1 MSETDRPKQR
11 AVQSVSAADSGERH
25 RNDKPMYSRD
35 DRYHPRFARDNH
47 QPRFASRDP
56 RRYRPRDPRGAAQR
70 PTLRADYQP
79 SRHQSTKHHDPRATI
94 NRPFNPRGFNSHRGP
109 RGVPYRGP
117 SMKPIANETGSSSSP
132 FIKEYSHR
140 PIGRNSV
147 NPHASSFSWSDPA
160 SSNHPTSRSEGYMIP
175 PPIYT
180 SANQNQHIPAYTCI
194 QNQQSHYEER
204 QYHFSE
210 PTTDQQLLLNSFAP
224 YFGKSGP
231 VNVAEMP
238 KSQERAFDEYTEEN
252 VPRGYYDPEMPV
264 LEREVEMDR
273 DERINTTEAVNLR
286 ERPAIINLGHQSHV
300 TKPLGTTLRGPKIS
314 HIEANAGQNEN
325 VAHETYSKLPL
336 TPRHGNH
343 MEQNDGMEGVPM
355 KMGERKDNVKYSGI
369 VDLQNS
375 PEWKPEGRSMHSVN
389 VTNSVKNDAT
399 KKGSDHQAH
408 ITDTQPKKP
417 PRIIPMTRTG
427 NDPMV
432 DPRLCSNKAKRND
445 AFDMTTV
452 KSSVISLPE
461 VKFCKNVQ
469 GDKHKEGS
477 CNDRLSTNFVEEK
490 PQVSYNMKNKD
501 NTATCVKKVVSD
513 SAVSTVMELK
523 TLLLSR
529 QAENSSKERYQ
540 SVRDCNSGT
549 ESSTCR
555 FDNRIAA
562 HDCKLN
568 SSRNPLEKSRQEVP
582 DPILMQPASRKQ
594 DSEALGEMQPTTRQ
608 QVPGLDVMQPALRQ
622 HQDSGLM
629 QATWKQHPD
638 ASVMQRASK
647 QQVPDSSVMHPASR
661 QHPDSV
667 IMHPASRQHPDSV
680 LMQPASRQHQDSSKM
695 QPASRQQVPGLGVR
709 QPTSRQQVPDS
720 SVMQPTSRQQV
731 PDSSVMQATSRH
743 YRDSG
748 VMQPASRQQ
757 VPDSSVMQPTSRQV
771 PGSSVMQPASRQQVP
786 DSSVMQPTPRHHGG
800 SGVMQPALR
809 QQVPDS
815 SVMHSTPRHHGGS
828 GVMQPA
834 LRQHHPDLDV
844 MQPAFRHQVPDS
856 GVNQPTPRRVRALG
870 LMQPPFDRNLHRNY
884 TPLLP
889 TPPLPPYT
897 LMPKAVPHCNEEIQ
911 VLFA

>member
-35 DRYHPRFARDNH
+35 DRYHPRFERDNH

-94 NRPFNPRGFNSHRGP
+94 NRPFNPRGFNSHHGP
-109 RGVPYRGP
+109 RGVPYREP
-117 SMKPIANETGSSSSP
+117 SMKPIEKETGSSSSP

-160 SSNHPTSRSEGYMIP
+160 PSNHPTSRSEGYMIP

-180 SANQNQHIPAYTCI
+180 SANQNQHIPAGRFV
-194 QNQQSHYEER
+194 QNRQSTYEQR
-204 QYHFSE
+204 QYHFTE
-210 PTTDQQLLLNSFAP
+210 PTSDQQLLLNSFAP
-224 YFGKSGP
+224 NFRKSGT
-231 VNVAEMP
+231 VNVVEMP

-273 DERINTTEAVNLR
+273 VEQMHTTEAPNLR
-286 ERPAIINLGHQSHV
+286 QCPAIINLGHQSHV
-300 TKPLGTTLRGPKIS
+300 TKPLGTTWRDPKIS

-369 VDLQNS
+369 VNLQNS

-529 QAENSSKERYQ
+529 QAENSSKERCQ

-594 DSEALGEMQPTTRQ
+594 DSKALGEMQPTTRQ

-629 QATWKQHPD
+629 QPTWKQHPD

-661 QHPDSV
+661 QHPD
-667 IMHPASRQHPDSV
+667 PV
-680 LMQPASRQHQDSSKM
+680 LMHPASRQHQDSSKM
-695 QPASRQQVPGLGVR
+695 QPASRQQVSRFGCKATNIKAASSRFKCNATNIPAASSRFKCNATNIKALSRLGCYATSIKATSSR
-709 QPTSRQQVPDS
+709 FKCNATNIKTSSRFKCNATSIKATSSRLKCNATNTKASWRLRCNATSIKATSSRLKCNATNTKASWRLRCNATSIKAPSSRFKCNATNTKASWRLRCNATSIKATTSRFRCYATCIQAPSSRFRCEPTS
-720 SVMQPTSRQQV
+720 T
-731 PDSSVMQATSRH
+731 
-743 YRDSG
+743 
-748 VMQPASRQQ
+748 
-757 VPDSSVMQPTSRQV
+757 
-771 PGSSVMQPASRQQVP
+771 
-786 DSSVMQPTPRHHGG
+786 
-800 SGVMQPALR
+800 
-809 QQVPDS
+809 
-815 SVMHSTPRHHGGS
+815 
-828 GVMQPA
+828 
-834 LRQHHPDLDV
+834 
-844 MQPAFRHQVPDS
+844 
-856 GVNQPTPRRVRALG
+856 
-870 LMQPPFDRNLHRNY
+870 
-884 TPLLP
+884 
-889 TPPLPPYT
+889 
-897 LMPKAVPHCNEEIQ
+897 
-911 VLFA
+911 